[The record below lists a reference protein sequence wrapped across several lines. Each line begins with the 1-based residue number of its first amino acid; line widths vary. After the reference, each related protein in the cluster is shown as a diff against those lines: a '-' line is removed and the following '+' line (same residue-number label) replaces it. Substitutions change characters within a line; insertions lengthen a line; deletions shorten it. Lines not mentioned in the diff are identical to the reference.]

1 MANNTE
7 RRTSI
12 IDMAIF
18 FVLLAIIAVLAI
30 PRYQRYTKIG
40 TTKDL
45 ISQLE
50 EATET
55 AIEELKASQDKK
67 GADVSLSDE
76 LCLNVLKRHLQGQF
90 PANPFTQNSEVSL
103 IRHLNISPGQ
113 VFDVRGGW
121 IWKLVFPQE
130 KNKPVVSQFWLN
142 SDTVHI
148 GHGKGES
155 YIHP

>member
-7 RRTSI
+7 RRTSK

-55 AIEELKASQDKK
+55 AIEELKAS
-67 GADVSLSDE
+67 
-76 LCLNVLKRHLQGQF
+76 
-90 PANPFTQNSEVSL
+90 
-103 IRHLNISPGQ
+103 
-113 VFDVRGGW
+113 
-121 IWKLVFPQE
+121 
-130 KNKPVVSQFWLN
+130 
-142 SDTVHI
+142 
-148 GHGKGES
+148 
-155 YIHP
+155 